1 MNSNQSYCSQ
11 DWKPGIFFLI
21 GGQSE
26 CKNLYNTYTH
36 NESNVFFPTVLLS
49 CKAQILAASFK
60 EKKGSLDLLEKMYSF
75 GLKVF

>member
-1 MNSNQSYCSQ
+1 MNSNQSYYSQ
-11 DWKPGIFFLI
+11 DRKPGNFFLI

-36 NESNVFFPTVLLS
+36 NESNAFFPAILLS

-60 EKKGSLDLLEKMYSF
+60 EKKESLGLLEDMYSL
-75 GLKVF
+75 G